1 MVQVWIFA
9 IPNQLKMSTYKL
21 IYFNGKGR
29 AETARFMFAVAGQKY
44 EDYRIPSDK
53 WPEVKKTLL
62 FGQVPALE
70 VDGEQLT
77 QSCAINRFLARKL
90 NLYGDSDM
98 EAAKIDQV
106 CEALVDLGL
115 VLRECLHETDETR
128 KAALLKELLETKSK
142 RHFASLVKLLEL
154 NNGGDGFFVGNRVSL
169 ADLDA
174 ATYFLDM
181 VTRVPGLKLTEPKLL
196 AHLER
201 IKAIPALAEWLKNR
215 PESPF

>member
-1 MVQVWIFA
+1 MT
-9 IPNQLKMSTYKL
+9 QLTRKSVNMSSYKL

-29 AETARFMFAVAGQKY
+29 AETARFMFAVAKQQY
-44 EDYRIPSDK
+44 EDYRVSGEE

-62 FGQVPALE
+62 FGQVPVLE

-77 QSCAINRFLARKL
+77 QSCAINRYLAKKL
-90 NLYGDSDM
+90 NLYGDNDM

-115 VLRECLHETDETR
+115 DLRECLHEEDEER
-128 KAALLKELLETKSK
+128 KKMLHEKLLTTKAP
-142 RHFASLVKLLEL
+142 RHFAGLVKLLDA
-154 NNGGDGFFVGNRVSL
+154 NGPDGFFVGKKVSL

-174 ATYFLDM
+174 ASYFLDM
-181 VTRVPGLKLTEPKLL
+181 VTRVPKLELTEPKLV

-201 IKAIPALAEWLKNR
+201 MKAIPALAEWLKKR